1 MTSNQLQ
8 RSLGLYLVVFYGLGN
23 ILGAGIYV
31 LVGKV
36 AGVAGMYTPLAFVV
50 ACFVA
55 SFTALAYAELTAKFP
70 VSAGE
75 AVYVHQGFGS
85 KHLALFIG
93 LMVAISAAV
102 SSATIARGFVGYLQ
116 VFIDIPAWLAIC
128 LLLITLTSI
137 AALGVKHAVGVAA
150 VLTLVEIT
158 GLLLVIIV
166 GADSFTT
173 IPQRLPEL
181 IPDFSATTIIAIM
194 AGGFL
199 AFYAFLGFEDMVNV
213 AEEVKNPERNLPMG
227 IILSLIIATLFYAL
241 IALVAVL
248 NVPPKQLA
256 MSDAPLALVYE
267 SATGQRP
274 IIISII
280 SLFAVVN
287 GALIQIIM
295 IARILYGM
303 STQQWLPSFLST
315 IHPRTN
321 TPVLTTLIVGLIVL
335 LFALIFPLLTLAKVT
350 SFFILA
356 VFVFVNL
363 ALILIRRRSNEKF
376 VYPVWVPYV
385 GLFSSI
391 ALVTFEIINQI

>member
-213 AEEVKNPERNLPMG
+213 AEEVKNPERNLTMG

-256 MSDAPLALVYE
+256 MSDAPLALVY
-267 SATGQRP
+267 
-274 IIISII
+274 
-280 SLFAVVN
+280 
-287 GALIQIIM
+287 
-295 IARILYGM
+295 
-303 STQQWLPSFLST
+303 
-315 IHPRTN
+315 
-321 TPVLTTLIVGLIVL
+321 
-335 LFALIFPLLTLAKVT
+335 
-350 SFFILA
+350 
-356 VFVFVNL
+356 
-363 ALILIRRRSNEKF
+363 
-376 VYPVWVPYV
+376 
-385 GLFSSI
+385 
-391 ALVTFEIINQI
+391 